1 MILFSKICADNKNY
15 FNTKKGL
22 KKRKKQKNWFVVGKE
37 KVPEPVLLGWRAAV
51 QFPDSKMGGK
61 IRCDSR

>member
-1 MILFSKICADNKNY
+1 M
-15 FNTKKGL
+15 